1 MDARPVGPSRAT
13 RDLMLTSEDV
23 AAAVLL
29 VASLPQR
36 ALIEEIMIRPTHVR
50 DQSKEVRRAD

>member
-1 MDARPVGPSRAT
+1 
-13 RDLMLTSEDV
+13 
-23 AAAVLL
+23 L